1 MPMNRI
7 KIQVKEKHIKDG
19 SPENCTYCAVALA
32 VSDKLSSMFKLDLES
47 RIVEKGNT
55 DYALDLATNKPFP
68 YQLKFDTQ
76 INMQD
81 QETLNDFV
89 YDFDNGK
96 EVNPFEFDIEISSYV
111 IERMR
116 KLEKEER
123 TILDVKNKK

>member
-47 RIVEKGNT
+47 RIIEKGNT
-55 DYALDLATNKPFP
+55 DYALDLTTNKPFP

>member
-1 MPMNRI
+1 MNRI

-47 RIVEKGNT
+47 RIIEKGNT

>member
-1 MPMNRI
+1 
-7 KIQVKEKHIKDG
+7 
-19 SPENCTYCAVALA
+19 
-32 VSDKLSSMFKLDLES
+32 
-47 RIVEKGNT
+47 
-55 DYALDLATNKPFP
+55 
-68 YQLKFDTQ
+68 
-76 INMQD
+76 MQD

>member
-1 MPMNRI
+1 MNRI

>member
-1 MPMNRI
+1 
-7 KIQVKEKHIKDG
+7 
-19 SPENCTYCAVALA
+19 
-32 VSDKLSSMFKLDLES
+32 MFKLDLES
-47 RIVEKGNT
+47 RIIEKGNT